1 MGRDVKE
8 RMAVYP
14 GTFDPVTNGHL
25 DVIKRGAR
33 LFDRLIVAVAR
44 NPDKSPLFTVE
55 ERIRMIKELTKDMPN
70 VCVEHFNGLTVEFC
84 RSKGAC
90 TILRSIR
97 TFSDFEYEFQ
107 MALTNR
113 SLAPDIE
120 TVFVMPSEEDSYLS
134 SSMVKQAVSLG
145 GDLSRFIPDV
155 VLKCLKAK
163 LKNP

>member
-90 TILRSIR
+90 
-97 TFSDFEYEFQ
+97 
-107 MALTNR
+107 
-113 SLAPDIE
+113 
-120 TVFVMPSEEDSYLS
+120 PSSAASEHSAISNTS
-134 SSMVKQAVSLG
+134 S
-145 GDLSRFIPDV
+145 RWH
-155 VLKCLKAK
+155 
-163 LKNP
+163 